1 MRMCYNAIELL
12 RYRMK
17 LKTSYF
23 FTLRENVKD
32 EDSVSGNLL
41 VRSGMIKKNSSGIY
55 MYLPLGYRVLKKI
68 EQVIREE
75 MDATGAQEV
84 LMPALIPEE
93 VYEQS
98 GRRALIGSSMFS
110 LKDRFDKPFVLGP
123 THEELFL
130 MAAQNK
136 VKSYKDLPFNIYQFQ
151 TKFRDEPRPRFGLI
165 RVREF
170 IMKDAYSFDMNLEGL
185 DISYKKMDKAYRNS
199 FDRMGLNYKVVT
211 ADTGVMGGLLSEEF
225 QAVTEIGED
234 TLVLCDT
241 CDFSSN
247 IEVAPCVSESL
258 ELESFLEMEELYT
271 PNVGKIKDL
280 VDNYQIPIEK
290 MTKSMI
296 YKIDDKFYLIMV
308 RSDDEINEV
317 KLQKLFGAQSVTLAE
332 NDDVV
337 RLTNAKVGFAGPVG
351 ITIPVIADHRIKTM
365 SNFLVGANKSDYHLK
380 NVNVDRDFKVNQYAD
395 IRNIRE
401 GDICPKCNKGHIH
414 FSKGIEI
421 GNIFKLG
428 DKYAKALGLNFLD
441 QNNQLNPVIMGSYGI
456 GPGRCMA
463 AIVEQNHDDYGIIW
477 PKEIAP
483 YSVAIVIINSKVET
497 QVNVAEDLYNQ
508 LLKSKVDVILDDRDE
523 RPGVK
528 FNDMDLIGIPVRVT
542 VGKAI
547 EQGQV
552 EVKFRNEKDVQLVN
566 IQDLKQFALDY
577 LSK

>member
-1 MRMCYNAIELL
+1 
-12 RYRMK
+12 MK

-93 VYEQS
+93 IYEQS

-170 IMKDAYSFDMNLEGL
+170 IMKDAYSFDTNLEGL
-185 DISYKKMDKAYRNS
+185 DISYNKMDKAYRNS

-225 QAVTEIGED
+225 QAVTDIGED

-280 VDNYQIPIEK
+280 VDNYQISIDK

-317 KLQKLFGAQSVTLAE
+317 KLQKLFSAQSVSLAE

-351 ITIPVIADHRIKTM
+351 ISIPVIADDRIKTM

-380 NVNVDRDFKVNQYAD
+380 NVNVDRDFKVNQFAD

-401 GDICPKCNKGHIH
+401 GDICPKCHKGHIH

-428 DKYAKALGLNFLD
+428 DKYAKALGLNYLD

-497 QVNVAEDLYNQ
+497 QINVAEDLYNQ
-508 LLKSKVDVILDDRDE
+508 LLKAKVDVILDDRDE

-528 FNDMDLIGIPVRVT
+528 FNDMDLIGIPVRIT

-552 EVKFRNEKDVQLVN
+552 EVKFRNEKEVQLIN
-566 IQDLKQFALDY
+566 IQDIKQFVLDY
-577 LSK
+577 LNK

>member
-1 MRMCYNAIELL
+1 
-12 RYRMK
+12 MK

-93 VYEQS
+93 IYEQS

-170 IMKDAYSFDMNLEGL
+170 IMKDAYSFDTNLEGL
-185 DISYKKMDKAYRNS
+185 DISYNKMDKAYRNS

-225 QAVTEIGED
+225 QAVTDIGED

-280 VDNYQIPIEK
+280 VDNYQISIDK

-317 KLQKLFGAQSVTLAE
+317 KLQKLFSAQSVSLAE

-351 ITIPVIADHRIKTM
+351 ISIPVIADHRIKTM

-380 NVNVDRDFKVNQYAD
+380 NVNVDRDFKVNQFAD

-401 GDICPKCNKGHIH
+401 GDICPKCHKGHIH

-428 DKYAKALGLNFLD
+428 DKYAKALGLNYLD

-497 QVNVAEDLYNQ
+497 QINVAEDLYNQ
-508 LLKSKVDVILDDRDE
+508 LLKAKVDVILDDRDE

-528 FNDMDLIGIPVRVT
+528 FNDMDLIGIPVRIT

-552 EVKFRNEKDVQLVN
+552 EVKFRNEKEVQLIN
-566 IQDLKQFALDY
+566 IQDIKQFVLDY
-577 LSK
+577 LNK

>member
-1 MRMCYNAIELL
+1 
-12 RYRMK
+12 MK

-170 IMKDAYSFDMNLEGL
+170 IMKDAYSFDTNLEGL
-185 DISYKKMDKAYRNS
+185 DISYNKMDKAYRNS

-225 QAVTEIGED
+225 QAVTDIGED

-317 KLQKLFGAQSVTLAE
+317 KLQKLFSAQSVSLAE

-351 ITIPVIADHRIKTM
+351 ISIPVIADHRIKTM

-380 NVNVDRDFKVNQYAD
+380 NVNVDRDFKVNQFAD

-428 DKYAKALGLNFLD
+428 DKYAKALGLNYLD

-497 QVNVAEDLYNQ
+497 QINVAEDLYNQ
-508 LLKSKVDVILDDRDE
+508 LLKARVDVILDDRDE

-528 FNDMDLIGIPVRVT
+528 FNDMDLIGIPVRIT

-552 EVKFRNEKDVQLVN
+552 EVKFRNEKEVQLVN
-566 IQDLKQFALDY
+566 IQDIKQFVLDY
-577 LSK
+577 LNK

>member
-1 MRMCYNAIELL
+1 
-12 RYRMK
+12 MK

-93 VYEQS
+93 IYEQS

-170 IMKDAYSFDMNLEGL
+170 IMKDAYSFDTNLEGL
-185 DISYKKMDKAYRNS
+185 DISYNKMDKAYRNS

-225 QAVTEIGED
+225 QAVTDIGED

-280 VDNYQIPIEK
+280 VDNYQISIDK

-317 KLQKLFGAQSVTLAE
+317 KLQKLFSAQSVSLAE

-351 ITIPVIADHRIKTM
+351 ISIPVIADHRIKTM

-380 NVNVDRDFKVNQYAD
+380 NVNVDRDFKVNQFAD

-401 GDICPKCNKGHIH
+401 GDICPKCHKGHIH

-428 DKYAKALGLNFLD
+428 DKYAKALGLNYLD

-463 AIVEQNHDDYGIIW
+463 AIVEQSHDDYGIIW

-497 QVNVAEDLYNQ
+497 QINVAEDLYNQ
-508 LLKSKVDVILDDRDE
+508 LQKAKVDVILDDRDE

-528 FNDMDLIGIPVRVT
+528 FNDMDLIGIPVRIT

-552 EVKFRNEKDVQLVN
+552 EVKFRNEKEVQLIN
-566 IQDLKQFALDY
+566 IQDIKQFVLDY
-577 LSK
+577 LNK

>member
-1 MRMCYNAIELL
+1 
-12 RYRMK
+12 MK

-32 EDSVSGNLL
+32 EDSTSGNLL

-55 MYLPLGYRVLKKI
+55 MYLPLGFRVLKKI

-75 MDATGAQEV
+75 MDITGAQEV

-93 VYEQS
+93 IYEQS

-130 MAAQNK
+130 MAAQSN

-170 IMKDAYSFDMNLEGL
+170 IMKDAYSFDTDLDGLE
-185 DISYKKMDKAYRNS
+185 ISYRKMDKAYRNS

-225 QAVTEIGED
+225 QAVTDIGED
-234 TLVLCDT
+234 TLVLCDR

-247 IEVAPCVSESL
+247 IEVAPCVSETLTLDKLL
-258 ELESFLEMEELYT
+258 EVAELYT

-280 VDNYQIPIEK
+280 VDNYQITIDK

-296 YKIDDKFYLIMV
+296 YKIDNQFVLIMV
-308 RSDDEINEV
+308 QSDDEINEV
-317 KLQKLFGAQSVTLAE
+317 KLQKLFNAQSVALAE
-332 NDDVV
+332 NEDVV

-351 ITIPVIADHRIKTM
+351 IPLPVIADNRIKTM
-365 SNFLVGANKSDYHLK
+365 SNFLVGANKTDYHLM
-380 NVNVDRDFKVNQYAD
+380 NVNVDRDFKVTQFAD
-395 IRNIRE
+395 LRNIRE
-401 GDICPKCNKGHIH
+401 GDVCPKCNEGHIH

-428 DKYAKALGLNFLD
+428 DKYAKALGLNFLN

-463 AIVEQNHDDYGIIW
+463 AIVEQNHDDYGIVW

-483 YSVAIVIINSKVET
+483 YSVAIVVINSKVES
-497 QVNVAEDLYNQ
+497 QVNVANELYNQ
-508 LLKSKVDVILDDRDE
+508 LRKIKIDCILDDRDE

-528 FNDMDLIGIPVRVT
+528 FNDMDLIGIPVRIT
-542 VGKAI
+542 IGKTI

-552 EVKFRNEKDVQLVN
+552 EVKFRNCKDIQLIN
-566 IQDLKQFALDY
+566 IQDIQQFIIDY
-577 LSK
+577 LNS

>member
-1 MRMCYNAIELL
+1 
-12 RYRMK
+12 MK

-41 VRSGMIKKNSSGIY
+41 VRSGMFKKNSSGIY

-170 IMKDAYSFDMNLEGL
+170 IMKDAYSFDTNLEGL
-185 DISYKKMDKAYRNS
+185 DISYNKMDKAYRNS

-225 QAVTEIGED
+225 QAVTDIGED

-317 KLQKLFGAQSVTLAE
+317 KLQKLFSAQSVSLADNE
-332 NDDVV
+332 DVV

-351 ITIPVIADHRIKTM
+351 ISIPVIADHRIKTM

-380 NVNVDRDFKVNQYAD
+380 NVNVDRDFKVSQFAD

-401 GDICPKCNKGHIH
+401 GDVCPKCNKGHIH

-428 DKYAKALGLNFLD
+428 DKYAKALGLNYLD

-497 QVNVAEDLYNQ
+497 QINVAEDLYNQ
-508 LLKSKVDVILDDRDE
+508 LLKARVDVILDNRDE

-528 FNDMDLIGIPVRVT
+528 FNDMDLIGIPVRIT

-552 EVKFRNEKDVQLVN
+552 EVKFRNEKEVQLVN
-566 IQDLKQFALDY
+566 IQDIKQFVLDY
-577 LSK
+577 LNK

>member
-1 MRMCYNAIELL
+1 
-12 RYRMK
+12 MK

-170 IMKDAYSFDMNLEGL
+170 IMKDAYSFDTNLEGL
-185 DISYKKMDKAYRNS
+185 DISYNKMDKAYRNS

-225 QAVTEIGED
+225 QAVTDIGED

-317 KLQKLFGAQSVTLAE
+317 KLQKLFSAQSVSLADNE
-332 NDDVV
+332 DVV

-351 ITIPVIADHRIKTM
+351 ISIPVIADHRIKTM

-380 NVNVDRDFKVNQYAD
+380 NVNVDHDFKVSQFAD

-428 DKYAKALGLNFLD
+428 DKYAKALGLNYLD

-497 QVNVAEDLYNQ
+497 QINVANDLYNQ
-508 LLKSKVDVILDDRDE
+508 LLKTKVDVILDDRDE

-528 FNDMDLIGIPVRVT
+528 FNDMDLIGIPVRIT
-542 VGKAI
+542 VGKTI

-552 EVKFRNEKDVQLVN
+552 EVKFRNEKEVQLVN
-566 IQDLKQFALDY
+566 IEDIKQFVLDY
-577 LSK
+577 LNK

>member
-1 MRMCYNAIELL
+1 
-12 RYRMK
+12 MK

-170 IMKDAYSFDMNLEGL
+170 IMKDAYSFDTNLEGL

-247 IEVAPCVSESL
+247 IQVAPCVSESL

-497 QVNVAEDLYNQ
+497 QVNVAEDLYTQ

>member
-1 MRMCYNAIELL
+1 
-12 RYRMK
+12 MK

-32 EDSVSGNLL
+32 EDSTSGNLL

-75 MDATGAQEV
+75 MDNTGAQEV

-130 MAAQNK
+130 MAAQSK

-170 IMKDAYSFDMNLEGL
+170 IMKDAYSFDTDLDGLE
-185 DISYKKMDKAYRNS
+185 ISYRKMDKAYRNS

-225 QAVTEIGED
+225 QAVTDIGED
-234 TLVLCDT
+234 TLVLCDS

-247 IEVAPCVSESL
+247 IEVAPCVSETVDL
-258 ELESFLEMEELYT
+258 EPLLDVSELYT

-280 VDNYQIPIEK
+280 VDNYHISIDK

-296 YKIDDKFYLIMV
+296 YKIDNQFVLIMV

-317 KLQKLFGAQSVTLAE
+317 KLQKLFNAQSVGLAE

-351 ITIPVIADHRIKTM
+351 TTLPIIADNRIKSM
-365 SNFLVGANKSDYHLK
+365 SNFLVGANKTDYHLT
-380 NVNVDRDFKVNQYAD
+380 NVNVNRDFTVKQFAD

-401 GDICPKCNKGHIH
+401 GDVCPKCNEGHIH

-483 YSVAIVIINSKVET
+483 YSVAIVIINTKVEAQST
-497 QVNVAEDLYNQ
+497 LAEELYQ
-508 LLKSKVDVILDDRDE
+508 GLKQAKVDVLLDDRDE

-528 FNDMDLIGIPVRVT
+528 FNDMDLIGVPVRIT
-542 VGKAI
+542 VGKTI

-552 EVKFRNEKDVQLVN
+552 EVKFRNQKEVQLVDIN
-566 IQDLKQFALDY
+566 NVFEFVKEY

>member
-1 MRMCYNAIELL
+1 
-12 RYRMK
+12 MK

-23 FTLRENVKD
+23 YTLRENVKD

-170 IMKDAYSFDMNLEGL
+170 IMKDAYSFDTNLEGL
-185 DISYKKMDKAYRNS
+185 DISYNKMDKAYRNS

-225 QAVTEIGED
+225 QAVTDIGED

-258 ELESFLEMEELYT
+258 DLDSFLEMEELYT
-271 PNVGKIKDL
+271 PSVGKIKDL
-280 VDNYQIPIEK
+280 VDNYQISIEN

-317 KLQKLFGAQSVTLAE
+317 KLQKLFNAQSVSLAE

-351 ITIPVIADHRIKTM
+351 ISIPVIADHRIKTM
-365 SNFLVGANKSDYHLK
+365 SNFLVGANKTDYHLK
-380 NVNVDRDFKVNQYAD
+380 NVNVDRDFKVNQFAD

-401 GDICPKCNKGHIH
+401 GDICPKCHKGHIH

-428 DKYAKALGLNFLD
+428 DKYAKALGLNYLD

-483 YSVAIVIINSKVET
+483 YSVAIVIINSKVES
-497 QVNVAEDLYNQ
+497 QISVADDLYSQ
-508 LLKSKVDVILDDRDE
+508 LQKAKVDVILDDRDE

-528 FNDMDLIGIPVRVT
+528 FNDMDLIGIPVRIT

-552 EVKFRNEKDVQLVN
+552 EVKFRNEKEVQLVN
-566 IQDLKQFALDY
+566 IQDIKQFVLDY
-577 LSK
+577 LNK

>member
-1 MRMCYNAIELL
+1 
-12 RYRMK
+12 MK

-93 VYEQS
+93 IYEQS

-170 IMKDAYSFDMNLEGL
+170 IMKDAYSFDTNLEGL
-185 DISYKKMDKAYRNS
+185 DISYNKMDKAYRNS

-225 QAVTEIGED
+225 QAVTDIGED

-280 VDNYQIPIEK
+280 VDNYQISIDK

-296 YKIDDKFYLIMV
+296 YKIDYKFYLIMV

-317 KLQKLFGAQSVTLAE
+317 KLQKLFSAQSASLAE

-351 ITIPVIADHRIKTM
+351 ISIPVIADHRIKTM

-380 NVNVDRDFKVNQYAD
+380 NVNVDRDFKVNQFAD

-401 GDICPKCNKGHIH
+401 GDICPKCHKGHIH

-428 DKYAKALGLNFLD
+428 DKYAKALGLNYLD

-483 YSVAIVIINSKVET
+483 YSVTIVIINSKVET

-508 LLKSKVDVILDDRDE
+508 LRKAKVDVILDDRDE

-542 VGKAI
+542 VGKTI

-566 IQDLKQFALDY
+566 IQDLKQFVLDY

>member
-1 MRMCYNAIELL
+1 
-12 RYRMK
+12 MK

-170 IMKDAYSFDMNLEGL
+170 IMKDAYSFDTNLEGL
-185 DISYKKMDKAYRNS
+185 DISYNKMDKAYRNS

-225 QAVTEIGED
+225 QAVTDIGED
-234 TLVLCDT
+234 TLVLCDS

-247 IEVAPCVSESL
+247 IEVAPCVSEL
-258 ELESFLEMEELYT
+258 VELESFLEMEELYT

-308 RSDDEINEV
+308 RSDDEINVV
-317 KLQKLFGAQSVTLAE
+317 KLQKLFNAQSVSLAE

-337 RLTNAKVGFAGPVG
+337 RLTNARVGFAGPIG
-351 ITIPVIADHRIKTM
+351 ISIPVIADHRIKSM
-365 SNFLVGANKSDYHLK
+365 SNFLVGANKSDYHIK

-401 GDICPKCNKGHIH
+401 GDICPKCHEGHIH

-428 DKYAKALGLNFLD
+428 DKYAKALGLNYLD

-497 QVNVAEDLYNQ
+497 QVSVADDLYQQ
-508 LLKSKVDVILDDRDE
+508 LLKAKIDVILDDRDE

-528 FNDMDLIGIPVRVT
+528 FNDMDLIGIPVRIT

-552 EVKFRNEKDVQLVN
+552 EVKFRNEKEVQLVN
-566 IQDLKQFALDY
+566 IVDIKQFVLDY
-577 LSK
+577 LNK